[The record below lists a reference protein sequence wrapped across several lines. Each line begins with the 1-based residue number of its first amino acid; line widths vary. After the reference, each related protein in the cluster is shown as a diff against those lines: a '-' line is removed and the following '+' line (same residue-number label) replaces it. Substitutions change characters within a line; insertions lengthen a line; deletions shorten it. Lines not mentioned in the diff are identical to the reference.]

1 MNDAEPDLFSF
12 DAIKAIDALEVTS
25 TQRTVTDYWIMIDGR
40 KFDAKDVYN
49 TLVETCSPSS
59 DSYMTDH
66 NMVDALKKLR
76 VIEHGGSG
84 RWAMSAS
91 RGPNYERFIA
101 HLEKQIH
108 EDHR

>member
-40 KFDAKDVYN
+40 KFDALDVYN
-49 TLVETCSPSS
+49 TLTETCDDHSN
-59 DSYMTDH
+59 SYMTDRR
-66 NMVDALKKLR
+66 MVEALKKLR

-84 RWAMSAS
+84 KWAMSAA
-91 RGPNYERFIA
+91 RGPNYDRFIA
-101 HLEKQIH
+101 LLEKQIH